1 MSKCV
6 TRPTKIKQ
14 IGRVVT
20 GSTPPTRHSEYFG
33 DEYLFIKPSD
43 LVKDQRYICSTQTK
57 LSRRG
62 YDYLEKQV
70 LPRNS
75 VCVVCI
81 GTLGK
86 SCMTKGPSFT
96 NQQINSIIVDES
108 KYNPHFIFYLLKLNI
123 PKVKLLDCGSA
134 SGRENVNKSS
144 FESIELEI
152 PELPIQERIARVL
165 LVFDDLIEQN
175 LERIKLLEEIVQM
188 LYREWFVCFRFPGY
202 DGIKMVPSKL
212 GMIPDGWNVKRLGGV
227 VDNIVLGGTPSRK
240 RPRLW
245 EDGTI
250 PWMKSG
256 KLNDV
261 RVIEG
266 SEMITS
272 VGLSSSAAKLM
283 PKRTVLIAITGAI
296 LVSLSEIELCANQS
310 VVGIYGSKELI
321 QEYIYLF
328 EVENVNQLISKMSGS
343 AQQHVNKEIVENS
356 LILVPDLDVMEK
368 FNEVAKPIFDLISN
382 LLFKNKNLGKARD
395 LLLPNLISGEIDI
408 SELNLMAIDHG
419 ILRR

>member
-1 MSKCV
+1 
-6 TRPTKIKQ
+6 
-14 IGRVVT
+14 
-20 GSTPPTRHSEYFG
+20 
-33 DEYLFIKPSD
+33 
-43 LVKDQRYICSTQTK
+43 
-57 LSRRG
+57 
-62 YDYLEKQV
+62 
-70 LPRNS
+70 
-75 VCVVCI
+75 
-81 GTLGK
+81 
-86 SCMTKGPSFT
+86 MTKGPSFT